1 MKDQRSSCRLRRQQP
16 TRVGE
21 LVPFATDLVR
31 AVAPAVYDAVYDAV
45 VPTVCVAILDHTR
58 PGNALKVIARV
69 CVRRLASMTAGT
81 DVPAIMYSPLP
92 AYPTGRATP
101 EAVRAEKVL
110 DEQVAADR
118 ARQQAAKQK
127 RERADAA
134 NQGAKQQA
142 RSAKPGAAT
151 ERARQRLKNAR
162 RAADNAA
169 REEAAAGRGGD
180 LDGLRMTFRSFNDLA
195 LLQRTRGITF
205 SEADF
210 QAMFRPMLRAWTR
223 AAADTPLS
231 TFTLVN
237 NNWTQNVF
245 HTKLMRAAAAFKMP
259 EAARMHATTRD
270 VGAVSGL
277 LRAMS
282 METAADTGAELL
294 FESMRIDY
302 TDANGYEIRVYDK
315 NNATPLNDYTFRC
328 EVGDYSC
335 ATPRQL
341 MQKCTSHEHFVVGD
355 GKLLLTQYTMCD
367 IGSENLKTYS
377 IMSELQQAPPLQPDE
392 RVQVMAGLN
401 WKIPGEKP
409 TRAPGGK
416 SDWWYDDRHTQEK
429 HEVRWRLGKV
439 WRTIDRSHA
448 LMNNVRWQL
457 QKSNG
462 DWVKLHTDRALLT
475 KIETE
480 YLAGRRM
487 LSYASAY
494 HKPNPDLHKFVVDFG
509 EMHQVDIFFPADPGR
524 RNKIR
529 RLAT

>member
-1 MKDQRSSCRLRRQQP
+1 MFPSRRLRRQQP

-31 AVAPAVYDAVYDAV
+31 AVAPAVYGAV

-58 PGNALKVIARV
+58 PLEVIARV
-69 CVRRLASMTAGT
+69 CVRRLAGMTAGT
-81 DVPAIMYSPLP
+81 DIPALTYSPLP
-92 AYPTGRATP
+92 AYPTGRATL

-118 ARQQAAKQK
+118 ARQQAAKQ
-127 RERADAA
+127 RRARADAA
-134 NQGAKQQA
+134 GRFAKQQA
-142 RSAKPGAAT
+142 GSARSGAAKKRAK
-151 ERARQRLKNAR
+151 ERVKRAR

-169 REEAAAGRGGD
+169 REEAAAGREGD
-180 LDGLRMTFRSFNDLA
+180 LDGLRTTFRSFNDLA
-195 LLQRTRGITF
+195 MLQRTRGITF
-205 SEADF
+205 SVADF
-210 QAMFRPMLRAWTR
+210 QALFRPMLRAWTR
-223 AAADTPLS
+223 AAADTSLS

-245 HTKLMRAAAAFKMP
+245 HTKLMRAADAFKMP
-259 EAARMHATTRD
+259 EAARMYATTRD

-282 METAADTGAELL
+282 METAADTGAKLL

-328 EVGDYSC
+328 ETGDYSC

-341 MQKCTSHEHFVVGD
+341 MQKCASHEHFVVGD
-355 GKLLLTQYTMCD
+355 GKLLLTQYTVCD

-392 RVQVMAGLN
+392 KVQVMAGLN
-401 WKIPGEKP
+401 WKIPGEKS
-409 TRAPGGK
+409 TAAPGGK

-448 LMNNVRWQL
+448 LMNNVQWQL

-462 DWVKLHTDRALLT
+462 EWKELHTDKDLL
-475 KIETE
+475 KDIEAE
-480 YLAGRRM
+480 YLEGRRM
-487 LSYASAY
+487 LSYAKAY
-494 HKPNPDLHKFVVDFG
+494 HKPSPDFHKFVIDFG
-509 EMHQVDIFFPADPGR
+509 EMHQVDIFFPADPRR